1 MAEETLD
8 LKLQIDES
16 DKNVPVTQRSASNS
30 LLLRILIST
39 NDVVFNSLT
48 IEDFGVLQYFFNY
61 LTSKRKYFQF
71 LVTYVL
77 QVTENWEYFHFEVK

>member
-1 MAEETLD
+1 MIDLGMAEETLD

-16 DKNVPVTQRSASNS
+16 DKNVPVTQRFASNS

-48 IEDFGVLQYFFNY
+48 IEDFGV
-61 LTSKRKYFQF
+61 RF
-71 LVTYVL
+71 LIST
-77 QVTENWEYFHFEVK
+77 